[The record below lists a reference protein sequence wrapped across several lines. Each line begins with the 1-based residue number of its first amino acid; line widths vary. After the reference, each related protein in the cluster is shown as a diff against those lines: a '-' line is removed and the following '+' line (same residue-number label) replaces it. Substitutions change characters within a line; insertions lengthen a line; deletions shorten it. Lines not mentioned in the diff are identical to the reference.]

1 MLEFFTFYRFTLIND
16 NKIVNFSVIQ
26 NELDHVNDKKAVI
39 SDYNFQVHQ
48 LSKDS
53 KYSSPPL
60 TEDIND
66 LYRIWEETHQK

>member
-1 MLEFFTFYRFTLIND
+1 MLVDD
-16 NKIVNFSVIQ
+16 NMVNFSVTQ